1 VRSNNLF
8 TDEMAVEPKF
18 MLCVEAQPSGGL
30 ALATVAGSVW
40 EGTRSQTG
48 ISADRTY
55 AQDGRPRVDRRGDVK
70 LSRKER
76 FAIFGSKL
84 STQDSIQKLGHCDDG

>member
-1 VRSNNLF
+1 MEHDFVRSNNLF

-30 ALATVAGSVW
+30 ALATSCCGLSA
-40 EGTRSQTG
+40 ERAG

-55 AQDGRPRVDRRGDVK
+55 AQHGRPRVERRGDVK

-76 FAIFGSKL
+76 FAIFGNKV
-84 STQDSIQKLGHCDDG
+84 TT